1 MVLYLAID
9 DFEAKNALV
18 RSRDSWESALHGNGD
33 LLAAGSHY
41 GAALSDSF
49 APAQVSSVT
58 RLLTTAVKVSLGGF
72 KVPET

>member
-9 DFEAKNALV
+9 DLEAKNALV
-18 RSRDSWESALHGNGD
+18 RSRDSWESALHGD

-41 GAALSDSF
+41 GALSDSF

>member
-9 DFEAKNALV
+9 DLEAKNALV
-18 RSRDSWESALHGNGD
+18 RSRDSWESALHGD